1 MRIFATFCRLTPVI
15 ICRSKHAQAKRLQ
28 FLQQRVPEMYCL
40 TKSQTVRKL
49 GDVPDDT
56 IKGFIA
62 VRRIKTRVSSTAD
75 PLDHVH
81 HEMMLGRQ
89 LAARAAIKINMP
101 HVMEEQ
107 FTLALPIHLT
117 VATPDDILDLLRG
130 FA

>member
-1 MRIFATFCRLTPVI
+1 
-15 ICRSKHAQAKRLQ
+15 
-28 FLQQRVPEMYCL
+28 MYCL
-40 TKSQTVRKL
+40 TKSHTVRML

-107 FTLALPIHLT
+107 FTLGLPLHLT

>member
-1 MRIFATFCRLTPVI
+1 MRI
-15 ICRSKHAQAKRLQ
+15 H
-28 FLQQRVPEMYCL
+28 
-40 TKSQTVRKL
+40 

-89 LAARAAIKINMP
+89 LAARAGIKINMP
-101 HVMEEQ
+101 HVMEEKV
-107 FTLALPIHLT
+107 TLALPIHCT
-117 VATPDDILDLLRG
+117 VATPDNILDLLRG